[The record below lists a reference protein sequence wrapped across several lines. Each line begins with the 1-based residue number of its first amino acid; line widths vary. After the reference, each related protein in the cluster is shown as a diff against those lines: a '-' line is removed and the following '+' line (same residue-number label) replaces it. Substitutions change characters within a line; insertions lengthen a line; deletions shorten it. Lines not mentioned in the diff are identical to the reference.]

1 MVEWKC
7 RGHRGEDGRSTSGP
21 LWRHSLHEEE
31 CITVVTVFL
40 AGVYIHMYVCVY
52 LYTSIYIYEL
62 STYIYVSMYVC
73 MSVGR

>member
-31 CITVVTVFL
+31 CITAVTVFL
-40 AGVYIHMYVCVY
+40 AGIYISICMYVYIYI
-52 LYTSIYIYEL
+52 LPYIYEL

-73 MSVGR
+73 R